1 MHLFVCLCACKIW
14 NVSVYWSGILNT
26 FTVVNFSPGP
36 SGRADLIRDNQI
48 TIVKGCTRS
57 VGHATSVIVELWA
70 IRDGLTQFS
79 KGNLK
84 VELDAEVITTWLRT
98 VLILLP
104 IPFWNPFW
112 LIASCWWT
120 GFAITGY
127 CIPTVKPS
135 NANYELH
142 MHPMNFEPTISFS
155 THTWQRRKQF
165 KPWISGNCESFIL
178 IYNVIGLV
186 YNFLPPYGNVIV
198 KAFSLNNFS
207 QWH

>member
-1 MHLFVCLCACKIW
+1 MNFGL
-14 NVSVYWSGILNT
+14 SEMD
-26 FTVVNFSPGP
+26 FT
-36 SGRADLIRDNQI
+36 RL
-48 TIVKGCTRS
+48 
-57 VGHATSVIVELWA
+57 
-70 IRDGLTQFS
+70 S

-104 IPFWNPFW
+104 IPFWDPFW